1 MDKDELLM
9 LLKSHLSIYLDTG
22 AEFDGASYLEVRLLW
37 DGTEITSSSINLSLL
52 QD

>member
-1 MDKDELLM
+1 MDKEELVEALRA
-9 LLKSHLSIYLDTG
+9 HLSIYLDTG